1 MSKILSLKNMLNKKK
16 IFTEHE
22 KKFFLQNVLKY
33 EEIFTK
39 KFKKFCNKKG
49 KKFFIIQK

>member
-1 MSKILSLKNMLNKKK
+1 MYNKKK
-16 IFTEHE
+16 IFTEHK

-39 KFKKFCNKKG
+39 KF
-49 KKFFIIQK
+49 